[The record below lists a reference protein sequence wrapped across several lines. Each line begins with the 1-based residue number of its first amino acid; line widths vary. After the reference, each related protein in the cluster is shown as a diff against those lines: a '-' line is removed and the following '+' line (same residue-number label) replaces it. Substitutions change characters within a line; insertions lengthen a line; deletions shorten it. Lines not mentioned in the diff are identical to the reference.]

1 MIMCKNNDYIN
12 KAIVYISSI
21 LHEKVSLSPVEK
33 QLINSIPVAFSQR
46 FVLYRS
52 VLLEHDVIFAFAD
65 DNDGLTPA
73 QMKRTLNLLENKCG
87 CPVIWIT
94 DNIVSYNVGRL
105 IAQRVNF
112 IIPQKQMFIPSLLI
126 DLKKEKTIG
135 TDITEVIPSIAQ
147 CIILYHIE
155 MGSVEGKQAEEL
167 SDIFHVSYATIN
179 RALRWLHD
187 KKLIQLEGVK
197 TKRVRMIHTK
207 KDLWKI
213 ALPLLVSPLEKTV
226 FSDIKPDN
234 GLECGINALSEYTMI
249 NREDRD
255 MYAFTKMDIRNS
267 EIKTD
272 KKYGTY
278 RIEIWRYDPKLLTH
292 SEVVDKLSLYLSL
305 VNHEDERVQIE
316 LDKLI
321 ADIQW

>member
-12 KAIVYISSI
+12 KAIDYISFI
-21 LHEKVSLSPVEK
+21 LHEKVNLFPVEK
-33 QLINSIPVAFSQR
+33 RLIDSIPVAFTQR
-46 FVLYRS
+46 LVLYRS
-52 VLLEHDVIFAFAD
+52 ILLGHDVILAFSAD
-65 DNDGLTPA
+65 SDVFTPA
-73 QMKRTLNLLENKCG
+73 QVKRILNLLENKCG

-94 DNIVSYNVGRL
+94 DNIVSYNIGRL

-135 TDITEVIPSIAQ
+135 RDITEVIPPIAQ

-155 MGSVEGKQAEEL
+155 MDPIEGKQAEEL
-167 SDIFHVSYATIN
+167 SDIFQVSYATIN

-187 KKLIQLEGVK
+187 KKLILLEGIK

-207 KDLWKI
+207 KDLWEI

-226 FSDIKPDN
+226 FTDVKPKN

-249 NREDRD
+249 NREDKD
-255 MYAFTKMDIRNS
+255 MYAFTKMDIRKS

-272 KKYGTY
+272 KEYGTY
-278 RIEIWRYDPKLLTH
+278 RIEIWRYDPKLLSH
-292 SEVVDKLSLYLSL
+292 SDVVDKLSLYLSL

-316 LDKLI
+316 LDNLI
-321 ADIQW
+321 AKMQW